1 MPLSRKGFVAV
12 DCLCAADHYNGA
24 MQRIFSRVTAQ
35 PTHLSRRA
43 VMTGALSTTACLT
56 LGDLV
61 LAAQSP
67 AFAHWVAGF
76 RPRALTRGIS
86 EQTYDRVM
94 GELTPDTTVFAELNA
109 QPEFTEL
116 MWQYISRRC
125 SDWRV
130 ITGKVRAR
138 EYADLL
144 ARIERDYG
152 VDRYIVLGLWG
163 MESSFGDVIAN
174 RKYMRPVIPALAA
187 LAWGAPRRRPYWEA
201 ELLNALTIVDRG
213 WAQPSDMIGSWAGAM
228 GHTQWM
234 PEVWL
239 HLGVDYDH
247 DGRASPFGKP
257 DDSLAGTAR
266 YLLVRGN
273 YHRGEAWGCEV
284 TIAPNH
290 ARLANNRSMRSYAK
304 WAELGV
310 RRADGAAFARPSDQ
324 VKLWLPV
331 AGGPAFLIGQNFR
344 AVYSYNPSTS
354 YTLALCHLGDLI
366 RGDPPFRQQF
376 PGGERTPTL
385 EEVKEIQRRL
395 NEQGFKTDGIDG
407 RTGSDTIRAILA
419 FQKKSGMEP
428 ADGYAG
434 LKLLARLRQGP

>member
-1 MPLSRKGFVAV
+1 MHRIHLRGFLQA
-12 DCLCAADHYNGA
+12 G
-24 MQRIFSRVTAQ
+24 MQ
-35 PTHLSRRA
+35 LDRRA
-43 VMTGALSTTACLT
+43 LMTGALGTVI
-56 LGDLV
+56 V
-61 LAAQSP
+61 LSLRERVFAAQTP
-67 AFAHWVAGF
+67 AFARWVANL
-76 RPRALTRGIS
+76 RQRAITRGIS

-94 GELTPDTTVFAELNA
+94 DELTPDTSVFAQLDA

-116 MWQYISRRC
+116 MWQYINRRC

-130 ITGKVRAR
+130 ITGKVRAK
-138 EYADLL
+138 EYANLL
-144 ARIERDYG
+144 ARIETDYG
-152 VDRYIVLGLWG
+152 VDRYIILGLWG
-163 MESSFGDVIAN
+163 MESSFGDVITN
-174 RKYMRPVIPALAA
+174 RKYMRPIIPAIAA
-187 LAWGAPRRRPYWEA
+187 LAWGAPRRRPYWET

-239 HLGVDYDH
+239 HMGVDYDH
-247 DGRASPFGKP
+247 DGRISPFGKP
-257 DDSLAGTAR
+257 DDSFAGTAR
-266 YLLVRGN
+266 FLVERGN
-273 YHRGEAWGCEV
+273 YRRGEAWGCEV
-284 TIAPNH
+284 TIAANH
-290 ARLANNRSMRSYAK
+290 ARLANNRTMRSYAK

-310 RRADGAAFARPSDQ
+310 RRADGAAFARPADQ

-344 AVYSYNPSTS
+344 AAHSYNPSTS

-385 EEVKEIQRRL
+385 DEVKEIQRRL

-419 FQKKSGMEP
+419 FQKKVGMDP